1 MCRQVRRALK
11 LTEND
16 TPNQE
21 ELTRMRQVRPTL
33 VLRACIAASWLL
45 HGLVQ
50 VPLLIR
56 LTLAGI
62 KLLLLLLLCAPSEH

>member
-1 MCRQVRRALK
+1 M
-11 LTEND
+11 
-16 TPNQE
+16 
-21 ELTRMRQVRPTL
+21 
-33 VLRACIAASWLL
+33 LRACIAASWLL